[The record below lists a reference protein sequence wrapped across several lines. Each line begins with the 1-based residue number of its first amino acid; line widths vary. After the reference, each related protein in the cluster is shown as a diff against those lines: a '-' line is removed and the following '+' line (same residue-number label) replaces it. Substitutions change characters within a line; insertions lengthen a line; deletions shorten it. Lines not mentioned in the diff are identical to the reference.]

1 MTGTE
6 SIQTVIS
13 SPVSEN
19 SGAKAE
25 VVAPVEEEVVA
36 EAPVAAKPT
45 LSAKEVAAELEF
57 LNAQLS
63 SAAVML
69 ETLSFIEERTTRSE

>member
-25 VVAPVEEEVVA
+25 VVAPVEEVIEVL
-36 EAPVAAKPT
+36 APTKKEPS
-45 LSAKEVAAELEF
+45 LSPKEIADELAF
-57 LNAQLS
+57 HNAQLQT
-63 SAAVML
+63 AAAML
-69 ETLSFIEERTTRSE
+69 EALSLIEGKQ